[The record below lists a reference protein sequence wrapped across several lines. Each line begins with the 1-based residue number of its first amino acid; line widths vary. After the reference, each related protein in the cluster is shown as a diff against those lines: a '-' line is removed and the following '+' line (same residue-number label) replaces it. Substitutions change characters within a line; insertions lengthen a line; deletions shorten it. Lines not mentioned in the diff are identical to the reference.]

1 MRRTV
6 GAVAAALGGTTLGA
20 ALVLLAG
27 FVYQLVAGNAAGG
40 LAGWAF
46 GLLLLALILFGVF
59 GSLLPD
65 EEAAAALSDT
75 PGRKPTPE
83 PHTTS
88 EPTSPPGPAPA
99 TASGAATVSGAAT
112 ATDALTAS
120 DAATVSGAAT
130 ASDAPTPPGAAT
142 AVADGKTADGAA
154 VGADDGWSDA
164 LVFFLVL
171 FGLIA
176 GGPFGIAGYEAL
188 RPEHRPP
195 AVTSPSLR

>member
-1 MRRTV
+1 MRRTI
-6 GAVAAALGGTTLGA
+6 GTVAAALGGTTLGA

-27 FVYQLVAGNAAGG
+27 FVYQLVTGNAAGG

-59 GSLLPD
+59 GALLPD

-75 PGRKPTPE
+75 PVRKPAPE
-83 PHTTS
+83 SYTAS
-88 EPTSPPGPAPA
+88 E
-99 TASGAATVSGAAT
+99 TASGADADTGAGTASGA
-112 ATDALTAS
+112 
-120 DAATVSGAAT
+120 
-130 ASDAPTPPGAAT
+130 GAAT
-142 AVADGKTADGAA
+142 AVADGERNEKAADGA

-195 AVTSPSLR
+195 AVTSPAPR

>member
-6 GAVAAALGGTTLGA
+6 GTVAAALGGTTLGA

-27 FVYQLVAGNAAGG
+27 FVHQLVTGNAAGG

-46 GLLLLALILFGVF
+46 GLLLLTLILFGVF

-75 PGRKPTPE
+75 PVRKPAPE
-83 PHTTS
+83 SYTAS
-88 EPTSPPGPAPA
+88 E
-99 TASGAATVSGAAT
+99 TASGADAVTGA
-112 ATDALTAS
+112 D
-120 DAATVSGAAT
+120 
-130 ASDAPTPPGAAT
+130 TPT
-142 AVADGKTADGAA
+142 AVADGERNEKTADGAA
-154 VGADDGWSDA
+154 GADDGWSDA

-195 AVTSPSLR
+195 AVTSPAPR

>member
-6 GAVAAALGGTTLGA
+6 GTVAAALGGTTLGA

-27 FVYQLVAGNAAGG
+27 FVHQLVTGNAAGG

-46 GLLLLALILFGVF
+46 GLLLLTLILFGVF

-75 PGRKPTPE
+75 PVRKPAPE
-83 PHTTS
+83 SYTAS
-88 EPTSPPGPAPA
+88 E
-99 TASGAATVSGAAT
+99 TASGADAVTASETASGA
-112 ATDALTAS
+112 DAVT
-120 DAATVSGAAT
+120 GAG
-130 ASDAPTPPGAAT
+130 TPT
-142 AVADGKTADGAA
+142 AVADGERNEKTADGAA
-154 VGADDGWSDA
+154 GADDGWSDA

-195 AVTSPSLR
+195 AVTSPAPR